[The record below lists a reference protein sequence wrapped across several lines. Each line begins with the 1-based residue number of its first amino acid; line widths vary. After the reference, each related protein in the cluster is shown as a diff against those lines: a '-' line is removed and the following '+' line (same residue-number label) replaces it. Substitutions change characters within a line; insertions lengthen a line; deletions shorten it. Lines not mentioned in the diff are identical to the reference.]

1 MNMIT
6 RPPSVTRAKL
16 NEAITALQRGLLGTA
31 LSIAR
36 AAAQNAPYE
45 VDAWWVLSMAAYR
58 MWLLDE
64 AEAALA
70 AGAELLARDPARR
83 GDFTSRRATLLIQLG
98 RNAEAIQL
106 ARSTAYAGGAKAA
119 HLSLY
124 GNVLLSAGHAETAI
138 KVLSRAIE
146 RDPSLADSWFR
157 LGRAQEA
164 LGHMDTAE
172 SAYEKAILA
181 GSHTG
186 AHLALARLNRWT
198 HARNHIDRLQAAPT
212 RDSGD
217 VSRIQNA
224 LFKVYDDLGMCDEAW
239 QALETSNQAA
249 LDEILPSPNGIWGTE
264 HEAVPLRLRDMTLAK
279 ETSNVAAWKRYLPRE
294 RFAGRTRPS
303 PAGKT
308 PRRIFIIG
316 LPRSGTTLV
325 ERILAAHSQVQ
336 ALGEIRAFPIAV
348 KRLSGIRGGGL
359 LNPDIIAHAAGAD
372 PQAFADAYNRE
383 TAAFDNGKAYTVDKL
398 TQNYE
403 YAGLIRLAFPDAI
416 IIQALRDPMDTLF
429 SAYKLLMGSDHL
441 WTYRLKDLA
450 EHYGNYVSLMAHW
463 RDCVGDMMEVSL
475 EALIANPEDQIRALV
490 SACGLPFEE
499 ACLAPHTAGGAVITS
514 SSVQVRAPINAQG
527 VGAWRRYER
536 QLAPLQ
542 QQLRDMGLI

>member
-16 NEAITALQRGLLGTA
+16 NEAITALQRGHLATA

-36 AAAQNAPYE
+36 AAARNAPFDA
-45 VDAWWVLSMAAYR
+45 DAWWVLSMVAYR
-58 MWLLDE
+58 MWQLDE

-70 AGAELLARDPARR
+70 SGAELLGRDPARR
-83 GDFTSRRATLLIQLG
+83 GDFTSRRATLLTQLG
-98 RNAEAIQL
+98 RNADAVQV
-106 ARSTAYAGGAKAA
+106 ARIAAYEGGATAA

-124 GNVLLSAGHAETAI
+124 GNVLLSAGLAETAI
-138 KVLSRAIE
+138 KVLNRAVE
-146 RDPSLADSWFR
+146 RDASLADSWFR

-164 LGHMDTAE
+164 LGQINTAE
-172 SAYEKAILA
+172 TSYEKAILA
-181 GSHTG
+181 GNHTG
-186 AHLALARLNRWT
+186 AHLALARLKRWT
-198 HARNHIDRLQAAPT
+198 PARHHIDRLMKVAA
-212 RDSGD
+212 RDAGD

-224 LFKVYDDLGMCDEAW
+224 LFKTYDDLGMRDEAW

-249 LDEILPSPNGIWGTE
+249 LDEILPSPNGIWGNE
-264 HEAVPLRLRDMTLAK
+264 HEAVPLRLRDMTLAR
-279 ETSNVAAWKRYLPRE
+279 EASNVTAWKRHFPRR
-294 RFAGRTRPS
+294 RFAGPARTPLGR
-303 PAGKT
+303 T

-348 KRLSGIRGGGL
+348 KRLSGIQGGGL
-359 LNPDIIAHAAGAD
+359 LNPDIIARAAAAD
-372 PQAFADAYNRE
+372 PQAFADAYDRE

-416 IIQALRDPMDTLF
+416 IIKVLRDPMDTLF

-441 WTYRLKDLA
+441 WTCRLQDLA
-450 EHYGNYVSLMAHW
+450 EHYGNYVALMAHW
-463 RDCVGDMMEVSL
+463 RDCVDDMSEVSL
-475 EALIANPEDQIRALV
+475 EALIADPEAHIRGLV
-490 SACGLPFEE
+490 SACGLTFED
-499 ACLAPHTAGGAVITS
+499 ACLTPHKAGGAVMTS
-514 SSVQVRAPINAQG
+514 SAVQVRAPINAQG
-527 VGAWRRYER
+527 VGAWRRYEK
-536 QLAPLQ
+536 QLAPLYR
-542 QQLRDMGLI
+542 QLQDRGLI